1 MGVNRKLVF
10 ESADSRGVCLRKTC
24 LLSAKI
30 GEGSYGMG
38 WRKGATYA
46 LLLVTV
52 LFVYVRSGG
61 GEMCQDTGMKRYG
74 DVESTVEMIR
84 L

>member
-1 MGVNRKLVF
+1 MFGP
-10 ESADSRGVCLRKTC
+10 ADSRVVCLRKTC
-24 LLSAKI
+24 LLSAKL

-46 LLLVTV
+46 CYSTSDCV
-52 LFVYVRSGG
+52 LCLCQIGGWGG
-61 GEMCQDTGMKRYG
+61 GVVCQDMGMERYG
-74 DVESTVEMIR
+74 EVESTVEMIR

>member
-1 MGVNRKLVF
+1 M
-10 ESADSRGVCLRKTC
+10 VCLRKTC
-24 LLSAKI
+24 LLSAKL

-46 LLLVTV
+46 LLLVIV
-52 LFVYVRSGG
+52 LVVYVRSGG
-61 GEMCQDTGMKRYG
+61 GVVCQDSGMERYG